1 MKPNVRKAP
10 GGRMNTSI
18 LKSSGKSRKL
28 KIVPLP
34 NSSRKIPSMVSPN
47 VKPNPMPIP
56 SQADANGVFFAA
68 KDSARPRM
76 TQFTTIRGMN
86 SPSDLFTS
94 GR

>member
-10 GGRMNTSI
+10 GGRMKTSI
-18 LKSSGKSRKL
+18 LKSSGKIRKL

-34 NSSRKIPSMVSPN
+34 KSSRKIPSIVSPS

-56 SQADANGVFFAA
+56 SQADAKGVFFAA

-86 SPSDLFTS
+86 KPRDLFTS